1 MSEVSFRRILMLEAV
16 RDGLITLSYAP
27 NRVSEW
33 CIEAEAPD
41 DLRAMVA
48 VAWARNTLTSLFA
61 TRLIALGPP
70 DISDGHDPV
79 VLTAS
84 GQRELERL
92 QIPAS
97 TRQLIEARRRRQQQQ
112 QPVDGQ

>member
-33 CIEAEAPD
+33 CIAAAAPD

-48 VAWARNTLTSLFA
+48 VPWSRNTLTSLFS
-61 TRLIALGPP
+61 TRLIEVGTPELA
-70 DISDGHDPV
+70 DGNDPV
-79 VLTAS
+79 FLTPS
-84 GQRELERL
+84 GRRELERL

-112 QPVDGQ
+112 PVDGQ